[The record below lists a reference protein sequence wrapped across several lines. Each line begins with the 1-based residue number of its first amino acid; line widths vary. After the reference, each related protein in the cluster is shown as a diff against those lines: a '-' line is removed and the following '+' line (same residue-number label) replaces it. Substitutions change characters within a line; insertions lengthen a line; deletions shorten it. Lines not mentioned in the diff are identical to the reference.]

1 MLGEWIDEDHRMK
14 LRTPAKL
21 ETFADLLEQLGDIP
35 LHRIRLRPPPGM
47 ATERDVVKIHVREDR
62 LCELIDGVLVEKTV
76 GARESLLALYLGH
89 LLWTYVEQ
97 HDLGLILGADGTLR
111 LMPGLVRIPDI
122 SFISWERLPTRE
134 LPARAIPDLVPD
146 LAVEV
151 LSRGNTRREM
161 ARKLREYF
169 AVGVR
174 LVWYVQP
181 RSRSVTVYTAPNQ
194 SVRLTENQTLEGGTV
209 LPGFSL
215 PLRRLFAKTGRRRGN
230 G

>member
-47 ATERDVVKIHVREDR
+47 AKERDVIRMHDRENR
-62 LCELIDGVLVEKTV
+62 LCELVDGVLVEKTM
-76 GARESLLALYLGH
+76 GARESLLAGLLLY
-89 LLWTYVEQ
+89 YVWDFLHEN
-97 HDLGLILGADGTLR
+97 DVGLALGADGTLR
-111 LMPGLVRIPDI
+111 LMPGLVRIPDVCVI
-122 SFISWERLPTRE
+122 TWERLPTRE
-134 LPARAIPDLVPD
+134 LPEKPIPNLVPD

-151 LSRGNTRREM
+151 LSRSNTKKEM

-194 SVRLTENQTLEGGTV
+194 SVRLTENQTLEGGIV
-209 LPGFSL
+209 LPGVSL
-215 PLRRLFAKTGRRRGN
+215 PLRRLFASPGRRRGN